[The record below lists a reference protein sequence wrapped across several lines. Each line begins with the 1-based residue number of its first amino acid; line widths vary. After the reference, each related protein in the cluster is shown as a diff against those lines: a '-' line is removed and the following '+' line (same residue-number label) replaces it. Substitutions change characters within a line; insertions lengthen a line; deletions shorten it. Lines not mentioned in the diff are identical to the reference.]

1 MPSRKSSKNSN
12 DYGRGG
18 YVNNGYAPNYGH
30 GQQKYGSYNKYN
42 QGSQRF
48 SYTLK
53 FIYTRV
59 VVIHLRIPFDQDCFL
74 VQKI

>member
-48 SYTLK
+48 
-53 FIYTRV
+53 
-59 VVIHLRIPFDQDCFL
+59 
-74 VQKI
+74 